1 MCVGH
6 FMGDGPDLIK
16 KEVWKFLPSAFE
28 EGFMLRVPEKVAS
41 ARRGS
46 LILCHPWH
54 ASVLRKRRHLCVV
67 FAADVVSP
75 EVQKSSALS

>member
-28 EGFMLRVPEKVAS
+28 EGFMLRVPEKVVS
-41 ARRGS
+41 ARRES
-46 LILCHPWH
+46 LVLCHPRH
-54 ASVLRKRRHLCVV
+54 AKQTRDEGLRPGRS
-67 FAADVVSP
+67 F
-75 EVQKSSALS
+75 